1 MKVTVVTA
9 VLNDA
14 GHIEQ
19 TILSVISQTDIEIE
33 YIIVDGGSKD
43 GTLELIGKYKD
54 KISLLIS
61 EPDRGVYDAMNKGIK
76 YSTGDFVY
84 FLNSGDVLLNP
95 SILSKIKLEE
105 LKERNAIIYGN
116 VVVAYGNIEALEKP
130 RPFFN
135 SKMKFKGIGI
145 CHQSMFFPGELIRN
159 EKYDLS
165 YNIAADYDLAY
176 RLWRKGTVFL
186 YKDITIAKYDWGKGI
201 SSNPYKLLD
210 VYREN
215 ARVCHQQ
222 LNPLYWAKMV
232 LEYIRLQ
239 KKLANLKNSY

>member
-61 EPDRGVYDAMNKGIK
+61 ESDRGVYDAMNKGIK
-76 YSTGDFVY
+76 HSSGDFVY

-165 YNIAADYDLAY
+165 YKIAADYDLVY
-176 RLWRKGTVFL
+176 RLWRKGTEFL
-186 YKDITIAKYDWGKGI
+186 YRDITIAKYDWGKGI

-222 LNPLYWAKMV
+222 LNPLYWAKMI

-239 KKLANLKNSY
+239 KKLANLKNS

>member
-19 TILSVISQTDIEIE
+19 TILSVISQTVIEIE

-145 CHQSMFFPGELIRN
+145 CHQSMFFPGKLIRN

-239 KKLANLKNSY
+239 KKLANLKNS

>member
-61 EPDRGVYDAMNKGIK
+61 ESDRGVYDAMNKGIK

-105 LKERNAIIYGN
+105 LKERNTIIYGN

-165 YNIAADYDLAY
+165 YKIAADYDLVY
-176 RLWRKGTVFL
+176 RLWRKGTEFL
-186 YKDITIAKYDWGKGI
+186 YRDITIAKYDWGKGI

-222 LNPLYWAKMV
+222 LNPLYWAKMI

-239 KKLANLKNSY
+239 KKLANLKNS

>member
-84 FLNSGDVLLNP
+84 FINSGDILLNP

-145 CHQSMFFPGELIRN
+145 CHQSMFFPGKLIRN

-176 RLWRKGTVFL
+176 RLWRKGTEFL

-210 VYREN
+210 VYLEN

-239 KKLANLKNSY
+239 KKLANLKNS

>member
-165 YNIAADYDLAY
+165 YKIAADYDLVY
-176 RLWRKGTVFL
+176 RLWRKGTEFL
-186 YKDITIAKYDWGKGI
+186 YRDLTIAKYDWGKGI

-239 KKLANLKNSY
+239 KKLANLKNS

>member
-61 EPDRGVYDAMNKGIK
+61 EPDRGVYDAMNKGIEH
-76 YSTGDFVY
+76 SSGDFVY

-95 SILSKIKLEE
+95 SILSKIKFEDVNV
-105 LKERNAIIYGN
+105 RNTIIYGN

-165 YNIAADYDLAY
+165 YKIAADYDLVY
-176 RLWRKGTVFL
+176 RLWRKGTEFL
-186 YKDITIAKYDWGKGI
+186 YRDITIAKYDWGKGI

-222 LNPLYWAKMV
+222 LNPLYWAKMI

-239 KKLANLKNSY
+239 KKLANLKNS

>member
-145 CHQSMFFPGELIRN
+145 CHQSMFFPGKLIRN

-165 YNIAADYDLAY
+165 YKIAADYDLVY
-176 RLWRKGTVFL
+176 RLWRKGTEFL
-186 YKDITIAKYDWGKGI
+186 YRDITIAKYDWGKGI

-239 KKLANLKNSY
+239 KKLANLKNS

>member
-61 EPDRGVYDAMNKGIK
+61 ESDRGVYDAMNKGIEH
-76 YSTGDFVY
+76 SSGDFVY

-95 SILSKIKLEE
+95 SILSKIKFEDVNV
-105 LKERNAIIYGN
+105 RNTIIYGN

-165 YNIAADYDLAY
+165 YKIAADYDLVY
-176 RLWRKGTVFL
+176 RLWRKGTEFL
-186 YKDITIAKYDWGKGI
+186 YRDLTIAKYDWGKGI

-222 LNPLYWAKMV
+222 LNPLYWAKMI

-239 KKLANLKNSY
+239 KKLANLKNS

>member
-1 MKVTVVTA
+1 MKVKVVTA

-145 CHQSMFFPGELIRN
+145 CHQSMFFPGKLIRN
-159 EKYDLS
+159 EKYDLA
-165 YNIAADYDLAY
+165 YNIAAYYDLAY

-239 KKLANLKNSY
+239 KKLANLKNS

>member
-61 EPDRGVYDAMNKGIK
+61 ESDRGVYDAMNKGIK

-95 SILSKIKLEE
+95 SILSKIKFEDVNV
-105 LKERNAIIYGN
+105 RNTIIYGN

-176 RLWRKGTVFL
+176 RLWRKGTEFL
-186 YKDITIAKYDWGKGI
+186 YKDITISKYDWGKGI

-239 KKLANLKNSY
+239 KKLANLKNS

>member
-61 EPDRGVYDAMNKGIK
+61 EPDRGVYDAMNKGIEH
-76 YSTGDFVY
+76 SSGDFVY

-130 RPFFN
+130 RPFFK

-145 CHQSMFFPGELIRN
+145 CHQSMFFPGKLIRN

-239 KKLANLKNSY
+239 KKLANLKNS

>member
-145 CHQSMFFPGELIRN
+145 CHQSMFFPGKLIRN

-239 KKLANLKNSY
+239 KKLANLKNS

>member
-130 RPFFN
+130 RPFFK

-239 KKLANLKNSY
+239 KKLANLKNS

>member
-145 CHQSMFFPGELIRN
+145 CHQSMFFPGKLIRN

-165 YNIAADYDLAY
+165 YKIAADYDLVY
-176 RLWRKGTVFL
+176 RLWRKGTEFL
-186 YKDITIAKYDWGKGI
+186 YRDLTIAKYDWGKGI

-222 LNPLYWAKMV
+222 LNPLFWAKMV

-239 KKLANLKNSY
+239 KKLANLKNS

>member
-105 LKERNAIIYGN
+105 LKEKNAIIYGN
-116 VVVAYGNIEALEKP
+116 VIVAYGNIEALEKP

-210 VYREN
+210 VYLEN

-239 KKLANLKNSY
+239 KKLANLKNS

>member
-61 EPDRGVYDAMNKGIK
+61 ESDRGVYDAMNKGIK

-95 SILSKIKLEE
+95 SILSKIKFEDVNV
-105 LKERNAIIYGN
+105 RNTIIYGN

-176 RLWRKGTVFL
+176 RLWRKGTEFL

-222 LNPLYWAKMV
+222 LNPLYWAKMI

-239 KKLANLKNSY
+239 KKLANLKNS

>member
-19 TILSVISQTDIEIE
+19 TILSVISQTNIEIE

-54 KISLLIS
+54 KISLFIS

-145 CHQSMFFPGELIRN
+145 CHQSMFFPGKLIRN

-176 RLWRKGTVFL
+176 RLWRKGTEFL

-239 KKLANLKNSY
+239 KKLANLKNS

>member
-54 KISLLIS
+54 KISLFIS

-105 LKERNAIIYGN
+105 LKEKNAIIYGN

-239 KKLANLKNSY
+239 KKLANLKNS

>member
-84 FLNSGDVLLNP
+84 FINSGDILLNP

-105 LKERNAIIYGN
+105 LKEKNAIIYGN

-165 YNIAADYDLAY
+165 YKIAADYDLVY
-176 RLWRKGTVFL
+176 RLWRKGTEFL
-186 YKDITIAKYDWGKGI
+186 YRDITIAKYDWGKGI

-222 LNPLYWAKMV
+222 LNPLYWAKMI

-239 KKLANLKNSY
+239 KKLANLKNS

>member
-61 EPDRGVYDAMNKGIK
+61 ESDRGVYDAMNKGIK

-145 CHQSMFFPGELIRN
+145 CHQSMFFPGKLIRN

-239 KKLANLKNSY
+239 KKLANLKNS

>member
-165 YNIAADYDLAY
+165 YKIAADYDLVY

-239 KKLANLKNSY
+239 KKLANLKNS

>member
-222 LNPLYWAKMV
+222 LNPLYWAKMI

-239 KKLANLKNSY
+239 KKLANLKNS

>member
-84 FLNSGDVLLNP
+84 FLNSGDILLNP

-186 YKDITIAKYDWGKGI
+186 YRDITIAKYDWGKGI

-239 KKLANLKNSY
+239 KKLANLKNS

>member
-61 EPDRGVYDAMNKGIK
+61 ESDRGVYDAMNKGIK

-95 SILSKIKLEE
+95 SILSKIKFEDVNV
-105 LKERNAIIYGN
+105 RNTIIYGN

-239 KKLANLKNSY
+239 KKLANLKNS

>member
-33 YIIVDGGSKD
+33 FIIVDGGSKD

-105 LKERNAIIYGN
+105 LKEKNAIIYGN
-116 VVVAYGNIEALEKP
+116 VIVAYGNIEALEKP

-176 RLWRKGTVFL
+176 SLWRKGTVFL

-239 KKLANLKNSY
+239 KKLANLKNS

>member
-165 YNIAADYDLAY
+165 YNIAADYDHAY

-239 KKLANLKNSY
+239 KKLANLKNS

>member
-105 LKERNAIIYGN
+105 LKEKNAIIYGN

-145 CHQSMFFPGELIRN
+145 CHQSMFFPGKLIRN

-176 RLWRKGTVFL
+176 RLWRKGTEFL

-239 KKLANLKNSY
+239 KKLANLKNS

>member
-95 SILSKIKLEE
+95 SILSKIKFEDVNV
-105 LKERNAIIYGN
+105 RNTIIYGN

-176 RLWRKGTVFL
+176 RLWRKGTEFL
-186 YKDITIAKYDWGKGI
+186 YRDITIAKYDWGKGI

-239 KKLANLKNSY
+239 KKLANLKNS

>member
-95 SILSKIKLEE
+95 SILSKIKFEDVNV
-105 LKERNAIIYGN
+105 RNTIIYGN
-116 VVVAYGNIEALEKP
+116 VIVAYGNIEAFEKP

-210 VYREN
+210 VYLEN

-239 KKLANLKNSY
+239 KKLANLKNS

>member
-105 LKERNAIIYGN
+105 LKEKNAIIYGN
-116 VVVAYGNIEALEKP
+116 VIVAYGNIEALEKP

-145 CHQSMFFPGELIRN
+145 CHQSMFFPGKLIRN

-176 RLWRKGTVFL
+176 RLWRKGTEFL

-239 KKLANLKNSY
+239 KKLANLKNS

>member
-19 TILSVISQTDIEIE
+19 TILSVISQTNIEIE

-105 LKERNAIIYGN
+105 LKEKNAIIYGN
-116 VVVAYGNIEALEKP
+116 VIVAYGNIEALEKP

-145 CHQSMFFPGELIRN
+145 CHQSMFFPGKLIRN

-176 RLWRKGTVFL
+176 RLWRKGTEFL
-186 YKDITIAKYDWGKGI
+186 YRDITIAKYDWGKGI

-222 LNPLYWAKMV
+222 LNPLYWAKMI

-239 KKLANLKNSY
+239 KKLANLKNS

>member
-61 EPDRGVYDAMNKGIK
+61 EPDRGVYDAMNKGIT

-145 CHQSMFFPGELIRN
+145 CHQSMFFPGKLIRN

-176 RLWRKGTVFL
+176 RLWRKGTEFL

-239 KKLANLKNSY
+239 KKLANLKNS

>member
-61 EPDRGVYDAMNKGIK
+61 ESDRGVYDAMNKGIK
-76 YSTGDFVY
+76 HSSGDFVY
-84 FLNSGDVLLNP
+84 FLNSGDVLLNS
-95 SILSKIKLEE
+95 SILSKIKFEDVNV
-105 LKERNAIIYGN
+105 RNTIIYGN
-116 VVVAYGNIEALEKP
+116 VIVAYGNIEALEKP
-130 RPFFN
+130 RPFFK

-222 LNPLYWAKMV
+222 LNPLYWAKMI

-239 KKLANLKNSY
+239 KKLANLKKS

>member
-19 TILSVISQTDIEIE
+19 TILSVISQTNIEIE

-105 LKERNAIIYGN
+105 LKEKNAIIYGN
-116 VVVAYGNIEALEKP
+116 VIVAYGNIEALEKP

-186 YKDITIAKYDWGKGI
+186 FKDITIAKYDWGKGI

-239 KKLANLKNSY
+239 KKLANLKNS

>member
-105 LKERNAIIYGN
+105 IKERNAIIYGN

-145 CHQSMFFPGELIRN
+145 CHQSMFFPGKLIRN

-165 YNIAADYDLAY
+165 YKIAADYDLVY
-176 RLWRKGTVFL
+176 RLWRKGTEFL
-186 YKDITIAKYDWGKGI
+186 YRDITIAKYDWGKGI

-239 KKLANLKNSY
+239 KKLANLKNS

>member
-165 YNIAADYDLAY
+165 YKIAADYDLVY
-176 RLWRKGTVFL
+176 RLWRKGTEFL
-186 YKDITIAKYDWGKGI
+186 YRDITIAKYDWGKGI

-222 LNPLYWAKMV
+222 LNPLYWAKMI

>member
-19 TILSVISQTDIEIE
+19 TILSVISQTNIEIE

-165 YNIAADYDLAY
+165 YKIAADYDLVY
-176 RLWRKGTVFL
+176 RLWRKGTEFL
-186 YKDITIAKYDWGKGI
+186 YRDITIAKYDWGKGI

-239 KKLANLKNSY
+239 KKLANLKNS